1 MKWVAV
7 LLAMMIGMVSY
18 VSYDTQSVQVM
29 EPAIVDVD
37 APVAVAEPVE
47 EEPAVDEPVPEPE
60 ETAAASGVTPELI
73 EEGLVWAQTF
83 ESLWNEKDSALVFD
97 YMSIENDTS
106 EYFPSVMAGVLGD
119 HIYFDLYLVTYT
131 GDLWMWMILDG
142 ASLTQGNVAEYEL
155 AFVEAVVAAIETYTG
170 TMDEDVR
177 AELTARVQEIGTGLI
192 TGEIEDDGGD
202 DSFYYESLGVDMDYD
217 ADTNEMSC
225 YLGF

>member
-29 EPAIVDVD
+29 EPAVVDVD
-37 APVAVAEPVE
+37 APIAVAEPVE
-47 EEPAVDEPVPEPE
+47 EEPTVDEPVPEPE